1 MGAAMAVRGI
11 RGAVM
16 MIVGTD
22 ECAYYTKHMTIHS
35 EDWGGL
41 MGRCVSVTIDQH
53 DITFGCAKKVEEAFA
68 ELMDEQKPEAVFI
81 VTTCVPEIIGDD
93 FDAVAEAMWEKYGVP
108 AMAVHTEHFKC
119 ENHMPGVERTIT
131 ACFRL
136 MEMQERSGGVN
147 VIGQRMG
154 RFEDTEL
161 SRVLKNAGVSI
172 LAQLPS
178 GCSVE
183 EIRRAPAA
191 QVNIVVNDIGL
202 PLARKMK
209 QRFGTP
215 YVFFDKFTD
224 PAHIAS
230 AYENLF
236 SFLNLPL
243 PDELPALR
251 RAAEEAARQARDTL
265 HGVTFMYGNTP
276 FRCLECCAY
285 MTSLGMVPQ
294 LIQSHGIVEEDAE
307 DVQLI
312 LVSSDPYMTQAAN
325 ISPLQYIYDELHPML
340 YLGHEYPM
348 RLRKKG
354 IAQVH
359 TDMGGGMLVYEV
371 TPFLLKQL
379 LASLEESREIRKGGM
394 NG

>member
-1 MGAAMAVRGI
+1 
-11 RGAVM
+11 
-16 MIVGTD
+16 
-22 ECAYYTKHMTIHS
+22 MTIHS

-41 MGRCVSVTIDQH
+41 AGRCVSVTIDQH

-68 ELMDEQKPEAVFI
+68 ELMEEARPEAVFI

-93 FDAVAEAMWEKYGVP
+93 FDAVADAMSERYGVP

-119 ENHMPGVERTIT
+119 ENHMPGVERAIT
-131 ACFRL
+131 ACFGL
-136 MEMQERSGGVN
+136 MERQEKDGSVN

-161 SRVLKNAGVSI
+161 SRVLKNAGVPI
-172 LAQLPS
+172 GAQLPS
-178 GCSVE
+178 GCTVG

-191 QVNIVVNDIGL
+191 TVNIVVNDIGL
-202 PLARKMK
+202 PLAKKMK
-209 QRFGTP
+209 RSFGTP
-215 YVFFDKFTD
+215 YVLFDKFTD
-224 PAHIAS
+224 PAHIAV

-236 SFLNLPL
+236 GFLKRPL
-243 PDELPALR
+243 PPELSALR
-251 RAAEEAARQARDTL
+251 REAEEAARQAKDALR
-265 HGVTFMYGNTP
+265 GVTFMYGNTP

-294 LIQSHGIVEEDAE
+294 LIQSHGIEEEDRE
-307 DVQLI
+307 DVRRI
-312 LVSSDPYMTQAAN
+312 LACADPYMTLAAN
-325 ISPLQYIYDELHPML
+325 ISPLQYIYDELRPML

-359 TDMGGGMLVYEV
+359 TDMGGGMLGYEV
-371 TPFLLKQL
+371 TGYLMKQL
-379 LASLEESREIRKGGM
+379 LASVEEAREIREGGM
-394 NG
+394 PR